1 MSKVLLFGAGAV
13 GSVYSYLFSK
23 AGAAVTAVC
32 RSNYS
37 AAKANGFVIRSSLF
51 GNVQCSPSIVRS
63 VNDAN
68 ANGPFDYVVLS
79 SKAFPGSKPSTAE
92 TIKPAIGPKTAI
104 ALLQNGI
111 GIEEEYREVFPDN
124 LIISC
129 VVYCPATEVESGVV
143 EHGEVERLEIGT
155 FPHNA
160 SVEHK
165 QAANDFAELLRK
177 AGGTVELHED
187 VQVPR
192 WSKLLVNASWNPICA
207 LSRSSDVKFMLA
219 AQSNVSWVRLVM
231 LEIMA
236 VAQAYGYSS
245 INEELLD
252 WQLGRAEA
260 RMNGPGIEPSMLAD
274 VKKGRRIEVEAIVGN
289 TVRLAER
296 KGVQVPLLAS
306 LYALAKGLDE
316 SIARSITGK

>member
-1 MSKVLLFGAGAV
+1 MPKVLLFGAGAV
-13 GSVYSYLFSK
+13 GSVYAYLFSK

-37 AAKANGFVIRSSLF
+37 AAKANGFTIRSSLF

-68 ANGPFDYVVLS
+68 GPFDYVILC

-92 TIKPAIGPKTAI
+92 IIKPAVGPKTAI

-111 GIEEEYREVFPDN
+111 GIEEEYREAFPEN
-124 LIISC
+124 PIISC
-129 VVYCPATEVESGVV
+129 VVYCPATEVESGVI
-143 EHGEVERLEIGT
+143 EHGEVERLEVGT
-155 FPHNA
+155 FPHDA
-160 SVEHK
+160 SAEHK
-165 QAANDFAELLRK
+165 QAAHDFVALLRR
-177 AGGTVELHED
+177 AGGTAEFHED
-187 VQVPR
+187 VQVQR

-207 LSRSSDVKFMLA
+207 LSRSSDVKFMMA

-252 WQLGRAEA
+252 WQLGRAKA

-296 KGVQVPLLAS
+296 KGVQVTLLES
-306 LYALAKGLDE
+306 LYALGKGLDE
-316 SIARSITGK
+316 SIARSTAGN